1 MENQKLKTELNNIQ
15 DLEKYVGKE
24 IGITDWFQIT
34 QDDINAFAKLTHD
47 EQWIHTDIEKSKKY
61 SPYKTTVAHGFFILS
76 LSIKFIYETFDIK
89 SVKMGVNYGLDRV
102 RFMSPTFSGGYIRAL
117 ISLLDAEIKA
127 ESVKYKMSITFE
139 QKGQNKPVC
148 VAEFL
153 AVGYE

>member
-1 MENQKLKTELNNIQ
+1 MFTNGEPKIKKTELNNIQ

-34 QDDINAFAKLTHD
+34 QDDINSFAKLTHD

-76 LSIKFIYETFDIK
+76 LSIKFIYETFNIK

-102 RFMSPTFSGGYIRAL
+102 RFMSPTFPEVIL
-117 ISLLDAEIKA
+117 EHLFHLLMLKLVISLLSIKCLLNLNRK
-127 ESVKYKMSITFE
+127 VKKNLF
-139 QKGQNKPVC
+139 V
-148 VAEFL
+148 
-153 AVGYE
+153 